1 MATAALA
8 PFVAF
13 EFLRALNT
21 HSITLVVLDVLIV
34 VLVLR
39 EYFTLRAQ
47 R

>member
-1 MATAALA
+1 MVTAALA
-8 PFVAF
+8 LFVAF
-13 EFLRALNT
+13 EFLRALHT
-21 HSITLVVLDVLIV
+21 HSIILVIPDALII

>member
-13 EFLRALNT
+13 ELLRALHT
-21 HSITLVVLDVLIV
+21 HSIALVVPDALII